1 MNNYYYGKSGKGDY
15 KRDDLPKTRRQLFF
29 EMLRQEGL
37 FDQHT
42 LVVISADRCSPLDQ
56 AVKQIPG
63 YPRVSL
69 CRIPFLLLTPQT
81 LPSPVPLDSPCSQV
95 DIAPTLFHLLSLPIP
110 QGWWGQSLFFQE
122 KNNPLIGVFRDSL
135 YLAGQVDMRV
145 PVDRPN
151 GADEQALINLFNSV
165 YP

>member
-1 MNNYYYGKSGKGDY
+1 MWWAEERNRDAVRPAGTASGRARRFCALATAAIAATIATGCADTGFRPLYGTASIGG
-15 KRDDLPKTRRQLFF
+15 
-29 EMLRQEGL
+29 
-37 FDQHT
+37 
-42 LVVISADRCSPLDQ
+42 AD
-56 AVKQIPG
+56 
-63 YPRVSL
+63 VSEK
-69 CRIPFLLLTPQT
+69 LT
-81 LPSPVPLDSPCSQV
+81 QV

-165 YP
+165 YH